1 MILFFFR
8 TIRKKS
14 YFSFSLSPMIY
25 SGRGGG
31 SVELI
36 GYSEENV
43 RKILNVGWSYFHTC
57 YSSKFPLSKWKKK
70 LYSTY
75 EIFLFRWEQYFP
87 QNFLCVSLGYEI
99 CWRRTIEIIFKHEN
113 VLRCKSY
120 LKIAMARFLLPSCVD
135 LREDHYEAIT
145 NPLW

>member
-57 YSSKFPLSKWKKK
+57 YSSKLPLSKWRKIVFNIQDF
-70 LYSTY
+70 SFQMGT
-75 EIFLFRWEQYFP
+75 IFSSKFS
-87 QNFLCVSLGYEI
+87 LCPWDMRL